1 MTKAMG
7 RARRQGIAATI
18 VVATVV
24 LFGSSMVGAKAS
36 AGTLVPA
43 QGGLAWGNNQ
53 TGELAD
59 GTLTGRT
66 APVRSIGL
74 SGVQTISPGLAHCLA
89 LRSNGTVLAWGHNRS
104 GEFGNGTTSD
114 SSKPVPVTGLSG
126 VRRVSA
132 GGSSSLALKSNGA
145 VLAWGN
151 NASGELG
158 NGKAPTDS
166 AKPVAVRGLGPGSG
180 VVAISAGG
188 SFGLALKSNGAVL
201 AWGQNASGELGN
213 GKAPTDSAVP
223 VAVKGLGPGS
233 GVVAISA
240 GGAFGLALKSNGAV
254 VSWGHNASGELGDGK
269 ATDSATP
276 VAVKGLG
283 PGSGV
288 VAISAGGAFALAL
301 RSDGTVLAWGNNS
314 AGELGNGTAP
324 NDHHTPVHVSGLT
337 GVRQVSAGW
346 AHALALK
353 SGGAVYAWGDN
364 LLGQLGDGS
373 TKPAARPIRI
383 RGFGGHRVLGVY
395 AGGNHSHA
403 LVGAVVAA
411 PSPKPS
417 PQPSPRAPPTPSPKV
432 APTPAPGHKSSKGQ
446 GSNTKASHHRPH
458 PSPTPAKSTVPS
470 SPAGASAGVHGS
482 SPVAQ
487 ASSSDTTGSHSP
499 APWIVLVIAL
509 VLTAGLVLWSL
520 RAEDGGPLGKLG
532 RSLGALARKKP

>member
-7 RARRQGIAATI
+7 RARRQGIAAT
-18 VVATVV
+18 VVLATVV
-24 LFGSSMVGAKAS
+24 LFGSSMVGAEAS

-43 QGGLAWGNNQ
+43 QGGVAWGNNQ

-59 GTLTGRT
+59 GTLTERT
-66 APVRSIGL
+66 TPVKSIGL
-74 SGVQTISPGLAHCLA
+74 SGVQAISAGLAHCLA

-104 GEFGNGTTSD
+104 GEFGNGTTTD
-114 SSKPVPVTGLSG
+114 SSKPVVVTGLSG

-132 GGSSSLALKSNGA
+132 GGSSSLALKTNGA

-166 AKPVAVRGLGPGSG
+166 AKPVAVKGLGPGSG
-180 VVAISAGG
+180 VVAVSAGG
-188 SFGLALKSNGAVL
+188 AFGLALKSNGAVL
-201 AWGQNASGELGN
+201 SWGHNASGELGD
-213 GKAPTDSAVP
+213 GKSTDSPTP

-233 GVVAISA
+233 GVVAIST
-240 GGAFGLALKSNGAV
+240 GNAFGLALKSNGAV
-254 VSWGHNASGELGDGK
+254 VSWGNNASGELGDGK
-269 ATDSATP
+269 TTDSPTP

-288 VAISAGGAFALAL
+288 MAISAGGAFALAL

-324 NDHHTPVHVSGLT
+324 NDHHVPVHVSGLT

-353 SGGAVYAWGDN
+353 AGGAVYAWGDN

-373 TKPAARPIRI
+373 TKPASRPIRI
-383 RGFGGHRVLGVY
+383 RGFGGHRVLGVF

-403 LVGAVVAA
+403 LVGPVVATS
-411 PSPKPS
+411 SPKPS
-417 PQPSPRAPPTPSPKV
+417 PKPSPRAPPTPSPKV
-432 APTPAPGHKSSKGQ
+432 TPTPAPSHKASKGQ
-446 GSNTKASHHRPH
+446 GSKTKASHHRPH

-470 SPAGASAGVHGS
+470 SPGTPGAAVHGS

-487 ASSSDTTGSHSP
+487 ASSSDSAGSHSP
-499 APWIVLVIAL
+499 VFWIVLAIAL
-509 VLTAGLVLWSL
+509 VLTACLTLWSL

-532 RSLGALARKKP
+532 RSLGARARRKP